1 MALNLDCH
9 DKEAD
14 AEALRQ
20 NVFHFR
26 NKNRIMKIKD
36 NLSKGQGKALKETKQ
51 INNSTKV
58 YPFDKDSVF
67 VVLSEGDAIKKIE
80 EQLGKAKIINE
91 DPSQK
96 YTNKIQKHLRKLKRV
111 KKFTDKEYF
120 EIYPSDPIPLRL

>member
-1 MALNLDCH
+1 MALNLDYH

-26 NKNRIMKIKD
+26 NKNRNMKIKD

-51 INNSTKV
+51 INSSTKV

>member
-1 MALNLDCH
+1 MALNLDYH

-26 NKNRIMKIKD
+26 NKNRNMKIKD

-80 EQLGKAKIINE
+80 EQLGKAKIIN
-91 DPSQK
+91 
-96 YTNKIQKHLRKLKRV
+96 KIQKHLRKLKRV